1 MSGLMNKWERKFGKY
16 AIKNLTSYMIVM
28 YIAGFVMQLVA
39 KDFLYRYLAL
49 DIHQVLHGQVWRII
63 SWLFIP
69 PGQLGIFTIFMLL
82 LYYWLGNTLEKQWG
96 AFKYNLF
103 IFSGIFFT
111 ILGAFIIYIY
121 TSVMWGN
128 ASSEMVL
135 KELSG
140 YVLNGNIEV
149 NDILFRELSSRHGE
163 LVDAIISQRS
173 YIYSYE
179 YNTYFI
185 NTSIFL
191 AFASVFPDVKL
202 YLYFILPVKIKWL
215 AALDIALLVYSFI
228 KGNLVSRVNI
238 IASVLNVVIYILI
251 ARKNNSSKMNFRRQQ
266 TKGSNPYAKMMAN
279 NIKNP
284 PLHKH
289 KCFICGRTDLTNP
302 ELEFR
307 FCSKCRGAYE
317 YCNDH
322 LFTHVH
328 KQ

>member
-1 MSGLMNKWERKFGKY
+1 MSDLMNKWERKFGKY

-39 KDFLYRYLAL
+39 RDFLYRYLAL
-49 DIHQVLHGQVWRII
+49 DIYQILHGQVWRIV

-111 ILGAFIIYIY
+111 ILGAFLIYIF
-121 TSVMWGN
+121 TAVMWGN
-128 ASSEMVL
+128 ASSDMIF
-135 KELSG
+135 KELFS
-140 YVLNGNIEV
+140 LSGNIEV
-149 NDILFRELSSRHGE
+149 NNAILSHLSDRQQELADFIVR
-163 LVDAIISQRS
+163 QRS
-173 YIYSYE
+173 LLNSYE

-191 AFASVFPDVKL
+191 AFASIFPDVKL
-202 YLYFILPVKIKWL
+202 YLYFILPIKIKWL

-238 IASVLNVVIYILI
+238 IASVLNVVIYILMSGKTGASKI
-251 ARKNNSSKMNFRRQQ
+251 NNRRQQ
-266 TKGSNPYAKMMAN
+266 TRARNPYSKMMAN
-279 NIKNP
+279 NIKNQ

-302 ELEFR
+302 ELDFR